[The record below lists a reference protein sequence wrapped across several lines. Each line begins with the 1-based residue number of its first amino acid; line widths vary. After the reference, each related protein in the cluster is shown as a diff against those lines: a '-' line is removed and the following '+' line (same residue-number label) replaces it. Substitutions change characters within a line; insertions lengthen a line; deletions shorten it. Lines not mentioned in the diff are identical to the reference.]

1 VKKSEAPRQMY
12 IEQMLLHAPPTEV
25 FPLLCPVREREWIPG
40 WECVPIHL
48 SSGYA
53 EEDGVFTT
61 AFERDGPL
69 DTWIISAY
77 RPPVE
82 IEFVRVNAWRVIRFH
97 IGLKPEG
104 ADQTRA
110 TWRQLITATSDEGRA
125 WLERN
130 DEAAYRKG
138 IETLAGMLN
147 RYLASA
153 VST

>member
-1 VKKSEAPRQMY
+1 MNRVEAPRQMY
-12 IEQMLLHAPPTEV
+12 IEQMLLEAPPTEV
-25 FPLLCPVREREWIPG
+25 FPLLCPVREYEWIPG
-40 WECVPIHL
+40 WECAPVHL

-69 DTWIISAY
+69 DTWVITRY

-82 IEFVRVNAWRVIRFH
+82 IEFLRVNAWRVVRFH

-104 ADQTRA
+104 EEQTRA

-125 WLERN
+125 WLEGFTE
-130 DEAAYRKG
+130 DSYKKG
-138 IETLAGMLN
+138 IATLGGMLN
-147 RYLASA
+147 RFLASA
-153 VST
+153 AST